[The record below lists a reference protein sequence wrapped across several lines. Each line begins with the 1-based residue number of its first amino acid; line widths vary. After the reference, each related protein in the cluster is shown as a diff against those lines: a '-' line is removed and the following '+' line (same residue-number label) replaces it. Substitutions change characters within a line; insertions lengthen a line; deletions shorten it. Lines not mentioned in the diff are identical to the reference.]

1 MLLKVVYDGHDI
13 HKRARL
19 GSKWGTIIVQ
29 GCWVVVFIY
38 TVSASNEFVAKS
50 RLHPSLLSAL

>member
-13 HKRARL
+13 QKRAREQM
-19 GSKWGTIIVQ
+19 GTIIVQ
-29 GCWVVVFIY
+29 GYWMVVIY

-50 RLHPSLLSAL
+50 RLQPSLLSTL